1 MERAAHTHWSG
12 NVNIDEIF
20 ATGCTENCQMTTFS
34 ATSDENSIKMTI
46 FPLQCKV
53 YRALIAVSELTCE
66 PAVVTVQLYIARVT
80 APGVFGV
87 LLLRLDLTA
96 SSLPSLLSPLSRFLR
111 EIPRPNKNKGWYRQH
126 VLLSGRYYQVVVTV
140 QLYTVRVTASDISG
154 MLLLWLC
161 LDFSASSLK
170 CKCRH
175 FVDIFIIGCTENCQK
190 WQRPVQPMMK
200 ISLKWHFRFSVSAL
214 CAVTN

>member
-1 MERAAHTHWSG
+1 MNSLSFAHPLNLSHHSLIPQVFRMERAAHTHWSG

-20 ATGCTENCQMTTFS
+20 ATGCTESCQMTTFS

-111 EIPRPNKNKGWYRQH
+111 EIPRPNKNKGSYRQH
-126 VLLSGRYYQVVVTV
+126 VLLSGNSPCLLLPSCSYCPIIYCQSHSLRHFWDASFVTV
-140 QLYTVRVTASDISG
+140 SG
-154 MLLLWLC
+154 LLGVV
-161 LDFSASSLK
+161 A
-170 CKCRH
+170 
-175 FVDIFIIGCTENCQK
+175 E
-190 WQRPVQPMMK
+190 M
-200 ISLKWHFRFSVSAL
+200 
-214 CAVTN
+214 